1 MKFSNTAK
9 RTCCSSSSQDQTAI
23 APHMTFGWLV
33 GRQHRSTEMQLVD
46 PPPTPRSS
54 STWHVWAGTL
64 VGSTEEASADG
75 WMPMDEI

>member
-9 RTCCSSSSQDQTAI
+9 RTSCSSSSQDQTAI

-46 PPPTPRSS
+46 PPSTSLIIHMACLGGYFGRLYQRSQCR
-54 STWHVWAGTL
+54 WVDAHG
-64 VGSTEEASADG
+64 
-75 WMPMDEI
+75 